1 MKPAILVKLYDMHND
16 KVAELET
23 LNSSEIVAFLKNTE
37 FVYGVVRVTYED
49 NYYNEATF
57 KNQTQCKLLVT
68 LFREKPLL
76 EYIYSKEF

>member
-1 MKPAILVKLYDMHND
+1 MKPEILIKLYDESGD
-16 KVAELET
+16 KIAEQET
-23 LNSSEIVAFLKNTE
+23 INSSQVVGFLRGLDFHRGT
-37 FVYGVVRVTYED
+37 VRVTYED

-76 EYIYSKEF
+76 DYIYSKEL